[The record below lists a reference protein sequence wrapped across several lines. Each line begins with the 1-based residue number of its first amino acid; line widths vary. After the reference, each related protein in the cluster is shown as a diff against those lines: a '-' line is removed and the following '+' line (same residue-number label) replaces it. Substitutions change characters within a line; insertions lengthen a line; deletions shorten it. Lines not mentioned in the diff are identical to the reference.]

1 MHLVWQVE
9 PAHALGH
16 FRLQLGS
23 EDLVPLA
30 LGHHHPRTLARVRFG
45 VRAGVRVRIRVR
57 VRVRVRGR
65 LSLSLSLSLAL
76 TLTRMNGSCTGRLC
90 RECNVSDD
98 HSKPGVVARLHIG

>member
-57 VRVRVRGR
+57 VRVRISFLGFNPIPTPYRNVTRRRWPRACAGSTCQTR
-65 LSLSLSLSLAL
+65 CPTL
-76 TLTRMNGSCTGRLC
+76 TLTLTLTL
-90 RECNVSDD
+90 
-98 HSKPGVVARLHIG
+98 P